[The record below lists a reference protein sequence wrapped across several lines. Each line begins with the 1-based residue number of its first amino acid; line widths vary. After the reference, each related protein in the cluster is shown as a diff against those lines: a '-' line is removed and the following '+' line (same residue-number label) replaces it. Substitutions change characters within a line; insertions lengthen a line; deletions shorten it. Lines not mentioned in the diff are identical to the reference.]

1 MPALTRPA
9 HRKTIGGVP
18 ALPNI
23 KAFEKQLLREALL
36 DEVKLERVRAEAE
49 KNGLPIVEV
58 IPQLGFASE
67 EDVYRSLAN
76 FCEMEFVLPSKQTI
90 PEAVAQKV
98 TARVATH
105 YEIVPVEERRG
116 TLIVAVSDPMNTHL
130 LDDLRLVLKQRVQA
144 AVTTPTEIRRA
155 TKNIYGVG
163 ADTLERM
170 MVDAESA
177 GNVVN
182 LDATASAADLGDET
196 IDASVIKFVNELILE
211 AVQSDTTDIH
221 IEPFEDQLRVRYRI
235 DGVLHQ
241 VPTPPSIRG
250 FQAAIVSRIKIMANL
265 NIAEK
270 RLPQDGKIL
279 ANLGDS
285 QYDLRVSIL
294 PTPHGETVNMRV
306 LSRASMFLTLEE
318 LGFEAKEMRQ
328 FNAFI
333 RRPHG
338 IILVTGPTGSGKTT
352 TLYAALNQL
361 NGLDRKIITSEDP
374 IEYQMEGIT
383 QMQVMPRIGFDFAM
397 GLRSMLRHD
406 PDIMLV
412 GEIRDYETAEMAVRS
427 SLTGHLVLSTLHTN
441 DAAGSVTR
449 LTDMNVEPFLISSTI
464 IAAIAQRLVRRVCPD
479 CSEPFHPDAAEMLE
493 EFGLTAGDTDKV
505 DFRRGAKCDACRH
518 TGYRGRAA
526 IYEILPFT
534 NEIKDLTVQRATSVE
549 IRKIAL
555 EQGMRTLR
563 ASGWSRVCQGKTT
576 VEEVLRVT
584 ADTEMLAPP
593 VETSHAPISV

>member
-1 MPALTRPA
+1 MP
-9 HRKTIGGVP
+9 G
-18 ALPNI
+18 I
-23 KAFEKQLLREALL
+23 KAFEKHLLRSGVVDGAQ
-36 DEVKLERVRAEAE
+36 LERARTEAE
-49 KNGLPIVEV
+49 KNDLALVETIV
-58 IPQLGFASE
+58 QLNYAPAE
-67 EDVYRSLAN
+67 AAYKALAD
-76 FCEMEFVLPSKQTI
+76 FCELPYVTPSKLEVPQEIIDTV
-90 PEAVAQKV
+90 PP
-98 TARVATH
+98 RVATH
-105 YEIVPVEERRG
+105 YGVVPVEERG
-116 TLIVAVSDPMNTHL
+116 GILMIAVSDPLDNHL
-130 LDDLRLVLKQRVQA
+130 LDDLRLVLKRRVRA
-144 AVTTPTEIRRA
+144 VVTTPGEIRHA
-155 TKNIYGVG
+155 TKILYGVG
-163 ADTLERM
+163 ADTVERM
-170 MVDAESA
+170 LIDKAAE
-177 GNVVN
+177 GIVVN
-182 LDATASAADLGDET
+182 LEPAAALSADLGDEN

-241 VPTPPSIRG
+241 VPTPQSIRG
-250 FQAAIVSRIKIMANL
+250 FQQAIVSRIKIMANL

-279 ANLGDS
+279 ANLGDN

-306 LSRASMFLTLEE
+306 LSRASMFLTLPE
-318 LGFEAKEMRQ
+318 LGFEEIEMRQ
-328 FNAFI
+328 FNQFI

-361 NGLDRKIITSEDP
+361 NNLDRKIITIEDP
-374 IEYQMEGIT
+374 IEYQLAGIT
-383 QMQVMPRIGFDFAM
+383 QMQVMPRIGFDFSL

-449 LTDMNVEPFLISSTI
+449 LTDMGVEPFLISSTI

-479 CSEPFHPDAAEMLE
+479 CAVPYAPDPVLLRE
-493 EFGLTAGDTDKV
+493 EFGMDEDAIGAAT
-505 DFRRGAKCDACRH
+505 FRQGTRCDACRH

-526 IYEILPFT
+526 VYEILPFS

-549 IRKIAL
+549 IQKQAQA
-555 EQGMRTLR
+555 QGMRTLR
-563 ASGWSRVCQGKTT
+563 ASGWSRVCAGMTT
-576 VEEVLRVT
+576 VEEIMRVT
-584 ADTEMLAPP
+584 ADTE
-593 VETSHAPISV
+593 TISVTADSTDAPVSV